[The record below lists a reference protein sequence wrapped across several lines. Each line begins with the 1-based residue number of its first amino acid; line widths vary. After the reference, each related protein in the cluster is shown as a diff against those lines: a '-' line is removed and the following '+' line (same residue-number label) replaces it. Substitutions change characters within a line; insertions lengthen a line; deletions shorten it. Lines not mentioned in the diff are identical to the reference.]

1 MNNGRMQTLLRWTL
15 IAIGA
20 LPLAVL
26 HGFGWLLGNLL
37 WLLPNKLKRITQ
49 LHLER
54 CFPQW
59 PQAQRNRV
67 ARRSLIESA
76 KAVAEAPAIWFGS
89 QRRLRRWLDDENTQ
103 TQVRALLADGKGVIL
118 LTPHLG
124 SWEIAGQFLAAIDDL
139 TLLYKPQKG
148 ASNAVILSGRARN
161 PKARPVP
168 TSAAGV
174 KELLGALRRGEMIG
188 ILPDHDPPE
197 SSSTRFAPLFGM
209 PANTMDLVG
218 KLASRIKAPVWLIV
232 AERLPWARGFRF
244 HMQVVPAEITDP
256 ERGTRVLN
264 QALETCI
271 ARWPQQY
278 WWSYKRYRRQPPGA
292 VDFYRDI

>member
-26 HGFGWLLGNLL
+26 HGLGWLLGNLL
-37 WLLPNKLKRITQ
+37 WLAPNKLKRITQ
-49 LHLER
+49 LHLQR

-59 PQAQRNRV
+59 PQAQRNHV

-89 QRRLRRWLDDENTQ
+89 QRRLSRWLDDENTQ
-103 TQVRALLADGKGVIL
+103 AQVRTLLAHGKGVIL

-124 SWEIAGQFLAAIDDL
+124 SWEIAGQFLAAIGDL

-148 ASNAVILSGRARN
+148 AADTVILRGRARN
-161 PKARPVP
+161 SRAHPVP

-197 SSSTRFAPLFGM
+197 SSSTRFAPLFGVQ
-209 PANTMDLVG
+209 ANTMDLVG
-218 KLASRIKAPVWLIV
+218 KLALRMNAPVCLIV

-244 HMQVVPAEITDP
+244 HLQAVPIEITDP
-256 ERGTRVLN
+256 EYGTQVLN
-264 QALETCI
+264 RTLETCI
-271 ARWPQQY
+271 SRWPQQY

-292 VDFYRDI
+292 TDFYRNI